1 MQVAAIVVN
10 YNDVET
16 TLAQIERLEA
26 LPSIAKVIVVDNNS
40 SDDSRVRLKARACER
55 VIFIQAKRNGGYG
68 YGNNIGLYYAQE
80 NHFDMALIANPD
92 TYISEDVLKK
102 MCVILKKNKKLALIA
117 PKMKLPGIENR
128 PGSKENIVHGAPAF
142 PIRPWLFDLLEA
154 GPITRR
160 VFRKILHYPS
170 SYFEG
175 KHGVY
180 VDALPG
186 SLLLVKVD
194 AVLKSGG
201 YDENVFLY
209 EEETIL
215 GKRLKDH
222 GYRSMLYLDGSY
234 LHRHSVSISKSFGK
248 NGKRQKIRKQSTLYY
263 YEKYLH
269 IPKWQRLLSVLFFK
283 VVDLETMVLDFVE
296 DIKW

>member
-1 MQVAAIVVN
+1 M
-10 YNDVET
+10 
-16 TLAQIERLEA
+16 
-26 LPSIAKVIVVDNNS
+26 
-40 SDDSRVRLKARACER
+40 
-55 VIFIQAKRNGGYG
+55 
-68 YGNNIGLYYAQE
+68 
-80 NHFDMALIANPD
+80 
-92 TYISEDVLKK
+92 
-102 MCVILKKNKKLALIA
+102 
-117 PKMKLPGIENR
+117 
-128 PGSKENIVHGAPAF
+128 
-142 PIRPWLFDLLEA
+142 
-154 GPITRR
+154 
-160 VFRKILHYPS
+160 
-170 SYFEG
+170 
-175 KHGVY
+175 Y

-234 LHRHSVSISKSFGK
+234 LHRNSVSISKSFGK